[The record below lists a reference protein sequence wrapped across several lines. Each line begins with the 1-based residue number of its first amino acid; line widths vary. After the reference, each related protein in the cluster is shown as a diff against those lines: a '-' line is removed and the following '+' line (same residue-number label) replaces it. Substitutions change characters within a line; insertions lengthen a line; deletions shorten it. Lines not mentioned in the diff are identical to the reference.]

1 MYTHT
6 NTHTHTHTHT
16 QAVSKYYSR
25 RRALEGPYMS
35 IEFEADSITLDIPF
49 DGLPVG
55 KWTLI
60 PLTSP
65 QVITLSNSLKKKSFL
80 IYVTE
85 YEKRDHVVTK
95 ITFCFNLLQE

>member
-1 MYTHT
+1 
-6 NTHTHTHTHT
+6 
-16 QAVSKYYSR
+16 
-25 RRALEGPYMS
+25 MS

-65 QVITLSNSLKKKSFL
+65 QVITLSNSSEIINILSNILCFIKQQREINNFSFKCN
-80 IYVTE
+80 YM
-85 YEKRDHVVTK
+85 K
-95 ITFCFNLLQE
+95 